1 MPQITAK
8 ISDSTV
14 ASLDHAAQTL
24 HRSRADI
31 VRQAI
36 AMYLDDF
43 DDICVSIDR
52 LMDPADETLDW
63 QEARRALLAD
73 D

>member
-8 ISDSTV
+8 ISDATV
-14 ASLDHAAQTL
+14 ASLDHAAQIL

-43 DDICVSIDR
+43 VDISISIDR
-52 LMDPADETLDW
+52 LWIRWDVAVIVNKVF
-63 QEARRALLAD
+63 
-73 D
+73 